1 MPYGCSD
8 DDYPWDREGDS
19 LQSKYMYVCHAE
31 LNAILNF
38 NGGSMRGFRLYVT
51 LFPCNECAKA
61 IIQKGIAEVIYL
73 SDKYSDAEMTKAAKK
88 MFDSAGVK
96 YREYDQTMKTI
107 ELKL

>member
-1 MPYGCSD
+1 
-8 DDYPWDREGDS
+8 
-19 LQSKYMYVCHAE
+19 
-31 LNAILNF
+31 
-38 NGGSMRGFRLYVT
+38 MRGFRLYVT